1 MFQSPPTRHAKNQ
14 PDTSAD
20 QRHAELTQL
29 GPSWSTNM
37 STFNHPEKPEKFD
50 QPKKTHTWFPP
61 DKIAVCGCVWLFW
74 GGKEKQLFLT
84 QTSAK
89 KRLKK
94 SVQAAKIMAQDHCSA
109 LIFSCTWRWLKARPK
124 VLLHLG
130 SVSHNWGSW
139 ALLGLMGWT
148 RLCYW
153 WPLRE

>member
-29 GPSWSTNM
+29 GPSWSTKM

-89 KRLKK
+89 NRLNPSKLLR
-94 SVQAAKIMAQDHCSA
+94 SWRRTIVLRWFSHA
-109 LIFSCTWRWLKARPK
+109 LGDDSRRGPRCFCTWAACRTTGGLERSWD
-124 VLLHLG
+124 
-130 SVSHNWGSW
+130 SWGER
-139 ALLGLMGWT
+139 GVTGGH
-148 RLCYW
+148 
-153 WPLRE
+153 